1 MRRRLRRALAAAG
14 AAAAILVGP
23 LVGSALA
30 AFTSATGASGTFSA
44 ASDFAPPS
52 VTAAVIQKTAGG
64 LGGAIGQGRTYRV
77 YANVVDAG
85 NPPTGIATVR
95 ADVSAVTAGQTAVVM
110 TAGSYAV
117 AGVSYNYASGT
128 LTAGNPLAAG
138 TRTYSVTAI
147 DVAGN
152 ASTTLGFVVV
162 VDNTRPVGVSAA
174 TTNAGTA
181 GLVEQ
186 GDRLTL
192 TFSEPLDPYTI
203 LSGWNGSATNVVV
216 RVTAAA
222 RSLVTVRNATSTA
235 QLPLGSWDLR
245 NRYVSGTTAANFGSA
260 GVPSVMTRSGSQIT
274 IVLGAR
280 TSGTPQVGTSTSQTR
295 WTTVATPTD
304 PAGNSVQATTVLG
317 PAPPTQAF

>member
-14 AAAAILVGP
+14 AAAAILAGP

-95 ADVSAVTAGQTAVVM
+95 ADVSAVTPGQTAVVM
-110 TAGSYAV
+110 TAGSYTV

-128 LTAGNPLAAG
+128 LTAGNPLAEG

-147 DVAGN
+147 DVAAN
-152 ASTTLGFVVV
+152 ASTTLGFVVL

-186 GDRLTL
+186 GDTLTL
-192 TFSEPLDPYTI
+192 TFSEPLDPSTI

-216 RVTAAA
+216 RVTAAN
-222 RSLVTVRNATSTA
+222 RSLVTVRNASSSA
-235 QLPLGSWDLR
+235 QLPLGTWDLR
-245 NRYVSGTTAANFGSA
+245 NRYVSGTAANFGSA
-260 GVPSVMTRSGSQIT
+260 GVPSVMTMSGSQVT

-280 TSGTPQVGTSTSQTR
+280 TSGTPQVGQSTTQTR
-295 WTTVATPTD
+295 WTTVTTPTD
-304 PAGNSVQATTVLG
+304 PAGNSVLATTVLG